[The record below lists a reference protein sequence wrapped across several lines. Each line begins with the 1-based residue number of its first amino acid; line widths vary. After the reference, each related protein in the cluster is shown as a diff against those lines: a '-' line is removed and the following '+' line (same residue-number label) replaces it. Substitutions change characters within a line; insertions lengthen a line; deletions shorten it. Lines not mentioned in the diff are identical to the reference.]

1 MYHSFDI
8 HIAKNIGVYPAII
21 LNYIYFWTEHNR
33 ANETNYFDGYYWTYN
48 SIRAFEDL
56 FPYLSKKQIRSSLE
70 ALISEGLI
78 IKGNYNPSGY
88 DRTTW
93 YAITPF
99 GKDIVEKG
107 HMDLPYRE
115 NGIAPQGEPIPF
127 NNQLTNNDSY
137 NIPNELNE
145 VNNDFNKTIPNSI
158 NKLKGK
164 EQLEEN
170 NNVSHKLSDDI
181 KEIVDYLNLVTGK
194 NYRYNTRDTVKCIKA
209 RMNEG
214 FVVDD
219 FKKVI
224 DIKHQNWKDTEWEN
238 FLRPETLFSAKHFES
253 YLNEKVISK
262 AKDEEK
268 PYSIIDEWKNA

>member
-1 MYHSFDI
+1 MYHSFDVY
-8 HIAKNIGVYPAII
+8 IAKKIGVYPAII

-33 ANETNYFDGYYWTYN
+33 ANETNYYDGYYWTYN

-70 ALISEGLI
+70 VLISEELI
-78 IKGNYNPSGY
+78 VKGNYNSSGY

-99 GKDIVEKG
+99 GKDIIEKG

-145 VNNDFNKTIPNSI
+145 GNNDFNKTIPNSI

-164 EQLEEN
+164 EQIGEN

-194 NYRYNTRDTVKCIKA
+194 NYKYKSNKTVDCIKA

-224 DIKHQNWKDTEWEN
+224 DIKTKQWLNDPKWNK
-238 FLRPETLFSAKHFES
+238 FLRPETLFGNKFEG
-253 YLNEKVISK
+253 YLNEQITVE
-262 AKDEEK
+262 EEK
-268 PYSIIDEWKNA
+268 PYSIIDDWMNA